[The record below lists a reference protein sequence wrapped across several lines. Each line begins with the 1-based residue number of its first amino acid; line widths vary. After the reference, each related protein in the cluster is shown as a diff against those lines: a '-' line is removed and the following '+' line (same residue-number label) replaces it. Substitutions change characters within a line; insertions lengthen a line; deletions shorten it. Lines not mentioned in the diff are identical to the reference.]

1 MFKALLVAAAMLI
14 AIVFAGATSAAADTG
29 QQPTSQATLSCPS
42 DMHWSFC

>member
-29 QQPTSQATLSCPS
+29 QWPIASPTQPCPA
-42 DMHWSFC
+42 DMHWSPC